1 MKNIK
6 KESILQQALDIVEN
20 RTEEKT
26 RQYGTF
32 SEGMERAA
40 LMVSALR
47 GTQFD
52 AHDLFAAMIAL
63 KLSRQSY
70 NFKTDNMLDCVAYMG
85 AWENYIQETKNK
97 NK

>member
-1 MKNIK
+1 MNI
-6 KESILQQALDIVEN
+6 LDEANKIVNE

-40 LMVSALR
+40 AMVSAMR
-47 GTQFD
+47 GKPFN
-52 AHDLFAAMIAL
+52 AHDMFAAMIAL

-70 NFKTDNMLDCVAYMG
+70 NFKTDNLLDCVAYMG
-85 AWENYIQETKNK
+85 AWENYIQELQDKNK
-97 NK
+97 IK